1 VSIDDTKRYD
11 DNPDEIG
18 VQDKLGYTTLN
29 HESMDRR
36 AIEDNQSPL
45 RAFQTQSLARQ
56 EHRSRITKPI
66 VSRLSID
73 NGIHMSE
80 LVDF

>member
-1 VSIDDTKRYD
+1 MSIDDTKRYD

-36 AIEDNQSPL
+36 AIEDNQNPL
-45 RAFQTQSLARQ
+45 MAF
-56 EHRSRITKPI
+56 
-66 VSRLSID
+66 
-73 NGIHMSE
+73 
-80 LVDF
+80 